1 MGLKYKIDKLED
13 AEENV
18 RGLYAPVDAA
28 DPTKGFQ
35 LSVEGIPQPEDTAAL
50 KNALE
55 RERAAKEKALEE
67 ARAKGGDV
75 EAIRKDADARIAALQ
90 KQVDDVAKES
100 KKAMRDKTAQELA
113 SKLFGEHAEVVL
125 PHIQKRLRWADEDG
139 KTIIR
144 VLGADGK
151 ASAASLSDL
160 EAEFKAN
167 KAFAPILKVGNASG
181 SGAPPKPSVGGADG
195 SQANKAIRT
204 PADAKAFLQQRGIF

>member
-1 MGLKYKIDKLED
+1 MGLKYRIEKLED
-13 AEENV
+13 VAENIRE
-18 RGLYAPVDAA
+18 LYAPVDSA
-28 DPTKGFQ
+28 DATKGFM
-35 LSVEGIPQPEDTAAL
+35 LSVDDLPQPEDTSAL

-55 RERAAKEKALEE
+55 RERTAKEKALEE
-67 ARAKGGDV
+67 SRARGGDV
-75 EAIRKDADARIAALQ
+75 EAIRKDADARIKALQ
-90 KQVDDVAKES
+90 EQVDAVAKES
-100 KKAMRDKTAQELA
+100 KKALRDKTAQELA

-160 EAEFKAN
+160 EAEFKGN

-181 SGAPPKPSVGGADG
+181 SGAPQKPSNSGAEG
-195 SQANKAIRT
+195 SSSRAIRT
-204 PADAKAFLQQRGIF
+204 PADAKAFLQQRGIL